1 MTKEIRD
8 TQITY
13 IKELS
18 NQIIKSL
25 EAVQEEQKVELLNSN
40 SCYIF
45 SSKYRAT
52 FDRLRLELNRQLLLL
67 KKQIY

>member
-1 MTKEIRD
+1 MAKEIRD

-25 EAVQEEQKVELLNSN
+25 EAVQEEQKVELLNSK
-40 SCYIF
+40 SCYIC
-45 SSKYRAT
+45 SSKSRAT

-67 KKQIY
+67 RKQVY

>member
-1 MTKEIRD
+1 MAEKIKD

-25 EAVQEEQKVELLNSN
+25 EAVQEEQKLELLNSN

-45 SSKYRAT
+45 SSKYD
-52 FDRLRLELNRQLLLL
+52 F
-67 KKQIY
+67 KSY

>member
-1 MTKEIRD
+1 MAEKIRD

-18 NQIIKSL
+18 NQIIKAL
-25 EAVQEEQKVELLNSN
+25 EAVQEEQKLELLNSK
-40 SCYIF
+40 SCYIY
-45 SSKYRAT
+45 SSKNRAI

-67 KKQIY
+67 KKQVY

>member
-1 MTKEIRD
+1 MAEKIRD

-18 NQIIKSL
+18 NQIIKAL
-25 EAVQEEQKVELLNSN
+25 EAVQEEQKLELLNSK
-40 SCYIF
+40 SCYIC
-45 SSKYRAT
+45 SSKNRAI

-67 KKQIY
+67 KKQVY

>member
-1 MTKEIRD
+1 MAKEIRD

-25 EAVQEEQKVELLNSN
+25 EAVQEEQKAELLNSN

-52 FDRLRLELNRQLLLL
+52 FDRLRMELNRQLLLIR
-67 KKQIY
+67 KQIY

>member
-1 MTKEIRD
+1 MAEKIKD

-25 EAVQEEQKVELLNSN
+25 EAVQEEQKLELLNSK
-40 SCYIF
+40 SYYIF
-45 SSKYRAT
+45 SSKHRAT

-67 KKQIY
+67 KKQMY

>member
-1 MTKEIRD
+1 MAEKIKD

-40 SCYIF
+40 SCYIC
-45 SSKYRAT
+45 SSKSRAT
-52 FDRLRLELNRQLLLL
+52 FDRLRLELNRQLLLIR
-67 KKQIY
+67 KQIY